1 MRNKGG
7 SLTIARYTPRWWEAL
22 PSVKI
27 AVALSL
33 PRKVKLPP
41 KEAKLLL
48 SSSNQAKAGL
58 KARMEAAVIRKDGV
72 SLTEVSGPGFL
83 GGSDPFLE
91 ARILEPLLRMI
102 S

>member
-1 MRNKGG
+1 
-7 SLTIARYTPRWWEAL
+7 
-22 PSVKI
+22 
-27 AVALSL
+27 
-33 PRKVKLPP
+33 
-41 KEAKLLL
+41 
-48 SSSNQAKAGL
+48 
-58 KARMEAAVIRKDGV
+58 MEAAVIRKDGV